1 MGNGKRIAD
10 SNQRSARIPAVRAA
24 VRYRKGCRRGDRLD
38 SIAGWGIS
46 YCQRNNL
53 SASAKLI
60 RAHTSIIAIADQLAA
75 SEAPSFITD
84 LSESFKAVRG
94 RTLMAGCKN
103 AGNLDAEKKM
113 PQRSHIG
120 SMTRFINPDTPSI
133 IFGLDATS
141 NPMPAKVSAPIRAT
155 AARSTM
161 RPWTD
166 TPKAI
171 HAKATTAATSITR
184 KASRENM
191 YESR

>member
-84 LSESFKAVRG
+84 LTESIKTVQGRNMKDCCTNA
-94 RTLMAGCKN
+94 RTLHAQ
-103 AGNLDAEKKM
+103 KKDH
-113 PQRSHIG
+113 QR
-120 SMTRFINPDTPSI
+120 
-133 IFGLDATS
+133 
-141 NPMPAKVSAPIRAT
+141 
-155 AARSTM
+155 
-161 RPWTD
+161 
-166 TPKAI
+166 
-171 HAKATTAATSITR
+171 
-184 KASRENM
+184 
-191 YESR
+191 